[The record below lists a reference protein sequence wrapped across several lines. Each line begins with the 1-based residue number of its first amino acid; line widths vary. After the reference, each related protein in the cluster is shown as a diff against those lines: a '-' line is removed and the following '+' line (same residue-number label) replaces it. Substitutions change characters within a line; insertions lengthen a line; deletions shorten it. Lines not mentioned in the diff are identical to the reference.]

1 MSIVV
6 SGIPLL
12 LLSLTAPQS
21 LEATVEL
28 FSRRGTNTDNLG
40 YSENYSIDCETMK
53 KMREQKIQTN
63 IVDKDTLI
71 KTLTEYGSEY
81 VYEENEEIICKY
93 EDFKLTFSKVNPK
106 DPYVLDLQYAIED
119 SPMEMLREISDEYNK
134 NVQEISY
141 NKIKERLEAK
151 NMEINE
157 EEILEDDTIVLT
169 VNLE

>member
-1 MSIVV
+1 MSIVI
-6 SGIPLL
+6 SGVPLL
-12 LLSLTAPQS
+12 LLSLVAPQT
-21 LEATVEL
+21 LEAVSEL
-28 FSRRGTNTDNLG
+28 FSRRNVNTDSQG
-40 YSENYSIDCETMK
+40 YSASYSIDCETMK

-71 KTLTEYGSEY
+71 KTLREYGSEY

-106 DPYVLDLQYAIED
+106 DAYILDLQYAIED
-119 SPMEMLREISDEYNK
+119 SPVEMLGEISDEYNK

>member
-12 LLSLTAPQS
+12 LISLVAPQ
-21 LEATVEL
+21 TVEAMSEI
-28 FSRRGTNTDNLG
+28 FSRRDTISDNLG
-40 YSENYSIDCETMK
+40 YSENYSMNCETMK

-93 EDFKLTFSKVNPK
+93 EDFKLTFSKDNPK